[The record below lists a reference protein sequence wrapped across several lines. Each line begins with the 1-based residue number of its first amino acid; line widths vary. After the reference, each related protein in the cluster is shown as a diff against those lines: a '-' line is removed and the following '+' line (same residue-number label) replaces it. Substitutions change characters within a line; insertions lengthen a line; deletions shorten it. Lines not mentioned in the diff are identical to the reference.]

1 MGEFD
6 LIDGEKTNLELHV
19 NLCLRR
25 YEQIESRLTKIE
37 QKLDELTTVLDKS
50 KHELGRI
57 ILASATTLF
66 SGIIGLIITL
76 IVKL

>member
-1 MGEFD
+1 MGEYD
-6 LIDGEKTNLELHV
+6 LIEGEKSSLELHV
-19 NLCLRR
+19 NLCQRR
-25 YEQIESRLTKIE
+25 YEQIDTRLTKIE
-37 QKLDELTTVLDKS
+37 QKLDDLSQVLDKS
-50 KHELGRI
+50 RHELGRI